1 METVKALKT
10 IKVQWSSVRGSWTV
24 TAVDQ
29 ITTDSQTSQ
38 SLAAWA
44 ETQADLTPVR
54 LILSACNYATHWVS
68 LPGVSNRHLARALPY
83 ALEEGLIEDLA
94 SYLILPAGN
103 EGKKIRAYVV
113 ANELIER
120 LLEECELH
128 HLQVRELIPET
139 QLLPDNGAVMQRQ
152 NGGWAIRIPGIFE
165 GWVIDNALT
174 PVLESLFD
182 HDSAGEGDNARQI
195 AGLIIMAAQLD
206 QAQLLKTTLESSFAG
221 IFTEIELQ
229 ASDGM
234 QQRQQRLQGKL
245 TNLLTGRFQIREVA
259 EDRPPVWWRSLAAV
273 AALWLV
279 TLTLYLFIDN
289 YTLQQKSRQVQA
301 EAISLY
307 KSLFPGERIRSLE
320 RQIKAKLEGNGEAD
334 GAGFIGTTNVLARV
348 YAAQGL
354 QKQVQLMSLRFNDRL
369 QELVVEVRASN
380 LSELQT
386 LRSALEK
393 EGLVAEVASA
403 TNDKDGVKG
412 RIKIGGSA

>member
-1 METVKALKT
+1 METAKAIKT
-10 IKVQWSSVRGSWTV
+10 IKVQWNAISGRWTV
-24 TAVDQ
+24 TAFDQ
-29 ITTDSQTSQ
+29 TATESSPVVH
-38 SLAAWA
+38 SLANWA

-54 LILSACNYATHWVS
+54 LVLSACNYATHWVS

-83 ALEEGLIEDLA
+83 ALEEGLIDDLA
-94 SYLILPAGN
+94 DYLIIPAGA
-103 EGKKIRAYVV
+103 EGKKVRAYVV
-113 ANELIER
+113 GNDLIER

-139 QLLPDNGAVMQRQ
+139 QLLPDQGAVMQRQ
-152 NGGWAIRIPGIFE
+152 NGGWAIRIPGVFE
-165 GWVIDNALT
+165 GWVIDSALT

-182 HDSAGEGDNARQI
+182 HESAEQGAHQVT
-195 AGLIIMAAQLD
+195 GLKIMAAQLD

-221 IFTEIELQ
+221 IFTDIELL
-229 ASDGM
+229 ATDGV
-234 QQRQQRLQGKL
+234 QQHNQRLQGKL
-245 TNLLTGRFQIREVA
+245 TNLLTGRFQVREVV
-259 EDRPPVWWRSLAAV
+259 EDRPPVWWRGLAAV
-273 AALWLV
+273 AAVWVV
-279 TLTLYLFIDN
+279 TATLYLFIDN
-289 YTLQQKSRQVQA
+289 YTLKQQSRQVQA

-320 RQIKAKLEGNGEAD
+320 RQIKAKLDGDGDAD
-334 GAGFIGTTNVLARV
+334 GAGFIGTTSVLARV

-380 LSELQT
+380 LNELQT